1 MRASGGFNLVICGE
15 CGGENPSDHR
25 FCSGCGSA
33 LSSKCPHCGS
43 AVSPGHRF
51 CGNCGEVLSES
62 TPQAAGV
69 PEEPASR
76 PGELRLVS
84 VLFCDLVGSTAM
96 AEHRD
101 DDEFRELLAGYYD
114 EAKTVVALYGGVIQ
128 KFIGDAVVAV
138 WGTPRALEDD
148 AGRAVRAALDLS
160 TRWRPRAAGR
170 SPGLGGAR
178 RMVTG
183 RAAAVDDPDV
193 IVVGD
198 RVNTAARCSRR
209 PSRVMC
215 RRRCHLRGHT
225 LIGGLLRRRH
235 LRSQRQDR
243 AGTPLEG
250 GERRCGNRPP
260 RPARRVGGP
269 FVVVTPSSARSRS
282 SSTPLSNGVRPGW
295 CP

>member
-114 EAKTVVALYGGVIQ
+114 VAKTVVALYGGVIQ

-148 AGRAVRAALDLS
+148 AGRAVRAALELVDS
-160 TRWRPRAAGR
+160 VAAYGQRAGHPALAARAGV
-170 SPGLGGAR
+170 
-178 RMVTG
+178 VTG

-198 RVNTAARCSRR
+198 RVNTVASAQSAAE
-209 PSRVMC
+209 P
-215 RRRCHLRGHT
+215 GHVLVDDVT
-225 LIGGLLRRRH
+225 FEAT
-235 LRSQRQDR
+235 RSSVAYSDAGIFDLKGKTA

-250 GERRCGNRPP
+250 GERRCGNRRP

-269 FVVVTPSSARSRS
+269 LRWS
-282 SSTPLSNGVRPGW
+282 
-295 CP
+295 